1 LAVAGRVWIDF
12 RERTGRKPPPSERA
26 AVAAACDRFIA
37 QRLKPRFLPEV
48 RPSEFN
54 YPIAIYGK
62 WHGSKYRFMT
72 RYRSDDPRS
81 YQSEFETPF
90 ARLAYIDRDRFDL
103 SWPRHTG
110 EWICLFDDVSL
121 KEALHLIESDVHFQP
136 C

>member
-1 LAVAGRVWIDF
+1 LTVAGRGWIYV
-12 RERTGRKPPPSERA
+12 RERAGRKPPPAERIA
-26 AVAAACDRFIA
+26 IAAACDRFIA
-37 QRLKPRFLPEV
+37 EVLKPRFLPEI
-48 RPSEFN
+48 RPNDFN

-81 YQSEFETPF
+81 YQSEFEAPF

-103 SWPRHTG
+103 SWHRHTG
-110 EWICLFDDVSL
+110 AWFCLFEDRSL
-121 KEALHLIESDVHFQP
+121 KEALHLIESDGHFQP